1 MAIDYP
7 IDSGSKDLNNRVL
20 GVWAP
25 KPYYFGPWSLRDMD
39 SGKGAFIFGQP
50 PYLHSVLHGAVSCQL
65 KVGGQDR
72 HDKYRS
78 RLDSRSAGRHHM
90 RYDNPSEEDRNVLQ
104 FAGPNLLDAWCLV
117 ENEGRYP
124 YSGSLH

>member
-7 IDSGSKDLNNRVL
+7 IDSGSKDLNSRVL

-25 KPYYFGPWSLRDMD
+25 KPCYLGPWSHRDMD

-50 PYLHSVLHGAVSCQL
+50 PLSAFCATR
-65 KVGGQDR
+65 GGVMPTQGR

-78 RLDSRSAGRHHM
+78 RLDSKCAGGGTTWDMTIPAKRTGM
-90 RYDNPSEEDRNVLQ
+90 YC
-104 FAGPNLLDAWCLV
+104 NLPDLIYLMPGAW
-117 ENEGRYP
+117 
-124 YSGSLH
+124 